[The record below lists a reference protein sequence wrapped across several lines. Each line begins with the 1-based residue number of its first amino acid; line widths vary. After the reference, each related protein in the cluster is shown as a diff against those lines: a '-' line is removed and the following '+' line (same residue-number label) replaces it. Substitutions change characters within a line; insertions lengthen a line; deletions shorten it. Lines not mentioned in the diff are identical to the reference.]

1 MSNHVEGLILMHG
14 TQISTDTINNSRSS
28 SSGNIDI
35 LAQHVSPMIC
45 GLTIKFTQ
53 CKVPES

>member
-14 TQISTDTINNSRSS
+14 TQISTETINNSRSS

-45 GLTIKFTQ
+45 GLTIKFT
-53 CKVPES
+53 